1 MRILL
6 FFVVCYISIPIN
18 GSAQENFH
26 PDLSR
31 FSNEILTAAKFN
43 DSNTVLTT
51 EEKEV
56 VFYLNLVRLDPQTFS
71 EQIAKPYIEEV
82 YPKGNRYT
90 RSLITDLSKA
100 QPANYLVFK
109 SDLYQVS
116 KSHAIDIGKHNI
128 DGHTG
133 SHGKTFQKRTNSI
146 YKTYKGVG
154 ENLGFGYTSP
164 IEIVMELLI
173 DYDISNLGHRKTI
186 LDVRFTCVGVF
197 IGPHSYYKTCCVM
210 DFGMKKNVL

>member
-6 FFVVCYISIPIN
+6 FFVGCYIAIPNI
-18 GSAQENFH
+18 GMSQTNFS
-26 PDLSR
+26 PDLSG
-31 FSNEILTAAKFN
+31 FSNEILAAAKFN

-56 VFYLNLVRLDPQTFS
+56 VFYMNLVRLSPQKFL
-71 EQIAKPYIEEV
+71 EQIAKPYIEEF

-90 RSLITDLSKA
+90 RSLITDLKKA
-100 QPANYLVFK
+100 QSANYLVFK
-109 SDLYQVS
+109 KNLYQVS

-133 SHGKTFQKRTNSI
+133 SHGKTFQKRTNSL
-146 YKTYKGVG
+146 YKSYNGIG

-186 LDVRFTCVGVF
+186 LDARFTCVGVF
-197 IGPHSYYKTCCVM
+197 IGSHYYYKTCCVM
-210 DFGMKKNVL
+210 DLGME